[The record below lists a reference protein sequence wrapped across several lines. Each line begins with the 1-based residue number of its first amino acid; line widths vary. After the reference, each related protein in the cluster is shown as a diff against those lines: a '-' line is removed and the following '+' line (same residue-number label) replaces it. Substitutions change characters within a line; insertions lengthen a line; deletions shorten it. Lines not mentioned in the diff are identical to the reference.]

1 MESECN
7 IQDFSLFGGPLQRL
21 GRRLGLVRGGNTFWL
36 GVALGLLA
44 WSVLMVLAFLQGA
57 GGRMFALDMIGIHV
71 RFLVAIPLFFL
82 CETWVAPPMDR
93 FVRDLVSSG
102 VVPASGR
109 PSLAAVIRRVGRL
122 RDPWLAEIGFLAA
135 VVVMAFVEPAASLV
149 GKTGSAAML
158 QVETGGHVGP
168 VLAWYLWFC
177 LPLFRFLLL
186 RWVWHLCLWCYF
198 LWRLQ
203 RLDLHL
209 IPTHPDRAGGLGYL
223 EIVQEHFATLA
234 MAISA
239 VLAASFAEGIASG
252 PMAFE
257 TLYMLIPMVLL
268 LVAVLF
274 IGPLLI
280 FSPKLWACRVTG
292 WSEYMSMATGYVHAF
307 DRKWIRG
314 ENATGER
321 LLGTPDMQSLADL
334 DNSVNIVRDMQWAPA
349 SRRLVLS
356 LGVCTL
362 VPMLPLL
369 LLKYPVGDLA
379 AKLFQT
385 LTGF

>member
-1 MESECN
+1 
-7 IQDFSLFGGPLQRL
+7 
-21 GRRLGLVRGGNTFWL
+21 
-36 GVALGLLA
+36 
-44 WSVLMVLAFLQGA
+44 
-57 GGRMFALDMIGIHV
+57 MFALDMIGIHV